1 MDYRECALSPPYRLD
16 TVVTARCVTGCWFLA
31 AWGVAVFQAAFL
43 AQTWNQYQRA
53 LPVACEASAW
63 ILGAVVGLRVSYALR
78 RAAFPGAPLL
88 WGAAF
93 VCCALGWGFLIV
105 PWLSLHP
112 SRGWG
117 LLPVPV
123 LVPAT
128 LALMLGVT
136 STCWLRHR
144 RPWLRVGEF
153 AQLSRGLMCLTLGLF
168 IAWTFP
174 AWAMLLGLVFL
185 LPLLG
190 LDLYPAARSPF
201 SMRGGMVDALAQRS
215 GGNPCAWLPLRL
227 ELRASWWWLA
237 YLRRRRYL
245 PPTLL
250 STCLEVGTGA
260 IWYAVPTP
268 FAAHLVGTHQVW
280 TLAWLVAGQLAALAL
295 GASLFGKS
303 RGSIG
308 APDRLIPRER
318 EPRCWRLALFALF
331 LMAASLAL
339 LGLPCFQAPWW
350 LALSLALYTLVGG
363 VWNILFARLRPPI
376 STQASSLRHLRV
388 FVVDISSGQLAYER
402 TLEER
407 VTLILATWEGVLT
420 ALAAPLAGLL
430 IDQTSV
436 DSALVLI
443 GLALFLLFAM
453 ILFALRFQRVPQV
466 PGNAAGRAPA

>member
-1 MDYRECALSPPYRLD
+1 
-16 TVVTARCVTGCWFLA
+16 
-31 AWGVAVFQAAFL
+31 
-43 AQTWNQYQRA
+43 
-53 LPVACEASAW
+53 
-63 ILGAVVGLRVSYALR
+63 
-78 RAAFPGAPLL
+78 
-88 WGAAF
+88 
-93 VCCALGWGFLIV
+93 
-105 PWLSLHP
+105 
-112 SRGWG
+112 
-117 LLPVPV
+117 
-123 LVPAT
+123 
-128 LALMLGVT
+128 
-136 STCWLRHR
+136 
-144 RPWLRVGEF
+144 
-153 AQLSRGLMCLTLGLF
+153 MCLTLGLF

-250 STCLEVGTGA
+250 STCLAVGTGA

-268 FAAHLVGTHQVW
+268 FAAHLTSTHKAW
-280 TLAWLVAGQLAALAL
+280 TLWWLVAGQLVALMV
-295 GASLFGKS
+295 GASLLGKS
-303 RGSIG
+303 RGTIG

-388 FVVDISSGQLAYER
+388 LVVDISSGQLAYER

-407 VTLILATWEGVLT
+407 VTLILATWEGALT
-420 ALAAPLAGLL
+420 AIVAVLLGYL

-436 DSALVLI
+436 DSALMPGGV
-443 GLALFLLFAM
+443 ALLLLLAM
-453 ILFALRFQRVPQV
+453 IVLALRFQGVPQV
-466 PGNAAGRAPA
+466 PGNAARSCTGQCP